1 MSLRTRVINTNFQRR
16 RLKIMC
22 TKVQAAIKIQALF
35 RGLES
40 RKLNTTISPPM
51 QSVLLARSEAFS
63 VPNRISAAFFWKDA
77 AASLIL
83 IRRLD

>member
-1 MSLRTRVINTNFQRR
+1 
-16 RLKIMC
+16 MC

-63 VPNRISAAFFWKDA
+63 VPTRISAAFFWKDA
-77 AASLIL
+77 ATPLIL